1 MKKKHLVIGLGE
13 VGSALAEVFGSDK
26 EDKFKNIKSKE
37 KQYDFLHIAFPFS
50 KDFIKDVKKYIKKYK
65 PKYTII
71 HSTVP
76 IGVSQKLGAL
86 HSPIRGVHPHLVKS
100 IKTFKKFVGGKN
112 SRVVAKEFKKFK
124 INCICVDNSRDTEGL
139 KLWDTTQYGVF
150 IMLNKEIYKFCK
162 RNGLNFNTVYTL
174 ANKTYNEGYLKMSRH
189 EVVRPYLK
197 YMEGKIGGHC
207 VLSNAKILKSLS
219 AKRLLC

>member
-1 MKKKHLVIGLGE
+1 MKNKHLVIGLGE
-13 VGSALAEVFGSDK
+13 VGVALAEVFKSDK

-37 KQYDFLHIAFPFS
+37 EKYDFLHIAFPFS
-50 KDFIKDVKKYIKKYK
+50 KDFIKDTKKYIKKYE
-65 PKYTII
+65 PKYTVI

-86 HSPIRGVHPHLVKS
+86 HSPIRGVHPHLAKS
-100 IKTFKKFVGGKN
+100 ITTFKKFIGGKD
-112 SRVVAKEFKKFK
+112 SRKVAKEFKKFK

-150 IMLNKEIYKFCK
+150 IMLNKEIYEFCK
-162 RNGLNFNTVYTL
+162 RNDLDFNTIYTL
-174 ANKTYNEGYLKMSRH
+174 ANKTYNEGYLKMHRP

-197 YMEGKIGGHC
+197 YKEGKIGGHC
-207 VLSNAKILKSLS
+207 VLNNAKILKSFS
-219 AKRLLC
+219 AKRLLH